1 MKCTI
6 ERDYR
11 QMGGGFLG
19 HWTLDIGVSLRRV
32 GRSWWWVSWWATDS
46 YTIAVVGL
54 TE

>member
-19 HWTLDIGVSLRRV
+19 HWSFFPPCGTVM
-32 GRSWWWVSWWATDS
+32 
-46 YTIAVVGL
+46 VVGFL
-54 TE
+54 VGYG